1 MGLGTPHT
9 SVIQTQHATHKE
21 IQMARTPTPQQFNCV
36 AAAVDTAIQ
45 MLKIEACAGAGKTST
60 LTMMAEANT
69 EPSLYLAFNKVTANE
84 AAEKFPKH
92 VTCRTT
98 HSLAY
103 SAFGTKLRNKLSRPT
118 GGYVNV
124 AGTGSEIG
132 KKYKL
137 SPIELSATEGLS
149 AAYLGML
156 VRTTV
161 ARFEQSADA
170 AIGQQHLPK
179 GELMELKAKT
189 GANMSYTEGV
199 ILAGAKA
206 LWKDRT
212 DYSSN
217 VLATHDTYLKMYQL
231 SKPVLAGFNVLYVD
245 EFQDTTPCVLDIVLQ
260 QKDRMKIVVV
270 GDQFQAIYGWRGAVN
285 AMKKVNCESL
295 GLTKSFRY
303 GQAIADIA
311 TTVLERKLVIEG
323 NAGIAS
329 VASFTCV
336 DKALPYT
343 RLFRTNAALLAAAIT
358 AIQANRKVC
367 IEIDVKDFVKL
378 LTSAMA
384 LKDGIMKDVKHDS
397 LLPYKTWASMVE
409 EAKHAPELTR
419 IVKVVTS
426 GEADTWIAVLC
437 NHVNSSSPEITF
449 TTAHKSKGRE
459 FSQVIVEGDFKSC
472 YNEDGVWVGLSEEEQ
487 NLLYVAC
494 TRAIDRLEY
503 NQTVSEYLTRQM
515 SEELEAA

>member
-1 MGLGTPHT
+1 
-9 SVIQTQHATHKE
+9 
-21 IQMARTPTPQQFNCV
+21 MARIPTPQQTSCIM
-36 AAAVDTAIQ
+36 AAINKSIQ

-69 EPSLYLAFNKVTANE
+69 TPSLYLAFNKVTANE

-103 SAFGTKLRNKLSRPT
+103 SAFGTKLRDKLSRPS
-118 GGYVNV
+118 GKYVNV

-170 AIGQQHLPK
+170 AVGQQHLPK
-179 GELMELKAKT
+179 GELNELKGKT

-199 ILAGAKA
+199 ILATAKL

-231 SKPVLAGFNVLYVD
+231 SKPVLAGFGVLYVD

-270 GDQFQAIYGWRGAVN
+270 GDQYQAIYGWRGAVN
-285 AMKKVNCESL
+285 AMKQVKCESRN
-295 GLTKSFRY
+295 LTKSFRY

-323 NAGIAS
+323 NAGIKS
-329 VASFTCV
+329 VAAFSCV
-336 DKALPYT
+336 DTTLPYT
-343 RLFRTNAALLAAAIT
+343 RLFRTNAALLAAAISS
-358 AIQANRKVC
+358 IQGGVKVC

-378 LTSAMA
+378 LQSAIA
-384 LKDGIMKDVKHDS
+384 LKDGNTKDVKHDT
-397 LLPYKTWASMVE
+397 LLPYKTWASMKE
-409 EAKHAPELTR
+409 EAKHAPELGR
-419 IVKVVTS
+419 IVKVVDS
-426 GEADTWIAVLC
+426 GDADTWIATLI
-437 NHVNSSSPEITF
+437 NHVNSSTPAITF

-472 YNEDGVWVGLSEEEQ
+472 YNEDGEWIGLSEEEQ

-503 NQTVSEYLTRQM
+503 NQTVSEYLTREE
-515 SEELEAA
+515 SLELEAA

>member
-1 MGLGTPHT
+1 M
-9 SVIQTQHATHKE
+9 S
-21 IQMARTPTPQQFNCV
+21 RTPTPQQASCI
-36 AAAVDTAIQ
+36 AAAVDTMIK

-69 EPSLYLAFNKVTANE
+69 SPSLYLAFNKVTANE

-103 SAFGTKLRNKLSRPT
+103 SAFGTKLRDKLSRPT

-137 SPIELSATEGLS
+137 SPIELSPTEGLS
-149 AAYLGML
+149 AAFLGL
-156 VRTTV
+156 LIRSTV
-161 ARFEQSADA
+161 ARFEQSADQA
-170 AIGQQHLPK
+170 VGQQHLPK
-179 GELMELKAKT
+179 QELLALKTKT

-231 SKPVLAGFNVLYVD
+231 SKPVLAGFDVLYVD

-270 GDQFQAIYGWRGAVN
+270 GDQYQAIYGWRGAVN
-285 AMKKVNCESL
+285 AMKQVNCASL
-295 GLTKSFRY
+295 NLTKSFRY

-323 NAGIAS
+323 NASIAS

-343 RLFRTNAALLAAAIT
+343 RLFRTNFALLAAALEEIKRGT
-358 AIQANRKVC
+358 AVRL
-367 IEIDVKDFVKL
+367 EIDVKDLVKL
-378 LTSAMA
+378 LQSAVA
-384 LKDGIMKDVKHDS
+384 LKIDDMKNVKHDKM
-397 LLPYKTWASMVE
+397 LPFNHWSVMAE
-409 EAKHAPELTR
+409 EAKNDPELGR
-419 IVKVVTS
+419 ISTVVTN
-426 GEADTWIAVLC
+426 GDADTWIAALS
-437 NHVNSSSPEITF
+437 NHVNSDNPHITF

-459 FSQVIVEGDFKSC
+459 FSQVVVEGDFKSC
-472 YNEDGVWVGLSEEEQ
+472 YSKDGEWVGLSEEEQ

-503 NQTVSEYLTRQM
+503 NQTVSEYLNHEM
-515 SEELEAA
+515 SLELEAA